1 MRDLGSNKREKD
13 VRFEEKRRV
22 VLMKTTCRFVENNVS
37 FCWKQRV
44 VCGAM
49 SERKKW
55 REESAKGGKK
65 KGGEMEESV
74 TLVTAKNQHRC
85 WKAHTRARMTREWGE
100 RLHLLGE
107 GAQGNLSPGL
117 SSLQV
122 CFHYVLL
129 TLESKMRGVQRK

>member
-1 MRDLGSNKREKD
+1 MG
-13 VRFEEKRRV
+13 
-22 VLMKTTCRFVENNVS
+22 
-37 FCWKQRV
+37 
-44 VCGAM
+44 
-49 SERKKW
+49 
-55 REESAKGGKK
+55 
-65 KGGEMEESV
+65 ESV
-74 TLVTAKNQHRC
+74 TLVTVKNQHRC
-85 WKAHTRARMTREWGE
+85 WKAHARARMTREWGE

>member
-1 MRDLGSNKREKD
+1 M
-13 VRFEEKRRV
+13 V
-22 VLMKTTCRFVENNVS
+22 
-37 FCWKQRV
+37 
-44 VCGAM
+44 
-49 SERKKW
+49 
-55 REESAKGGKK
+55 KK
-65 KGGEMEESV
+65 KRTKIELQTNLKRAFSR
-74 TLVTAKNQHRC
+74 T
-85 WKAHTRARMTREWGE
+85 HTRARMTREWGE